1 MAKKQK
7 KSKFDRAYETFLKIL
22 MWVLITFV
30 AYVLVNVSIKTIVP
44 LLHLDGSLPMKNGKV
59 IADETELIHNQGTSA
74 HPRYFSYGKVRP
86 IPGYKR
92 ETESLL
98 ADSNESD
105 FLFRREEGTQGPD
118 QIYFAVTTKEAETAA
133 EEARERILG
142 FYQNAEAQM
151 LEKCRGTAGEYIKF
165 TYTYRKEDGSDCY
178 GCNVYLT
185 GKEKAVLIAM
195 LSGESCDWNAE
206 IEKVFSG
213 FTSSAN

>member
-1 MAKKQK
+1 M
-7 KSKFDRAYETFLKIL
+7 
-22 MWVLITFV
+22 
-30 AYVLVNVSIKTIVP
+30 
-44 LLHLDGSLPMKNGKV
+44 
-59 IADETELIHNQGTSA
+59 
-74 HPRYFSYGKVRP
+74 
-86 IPGYKR
+86 
-92 ETESLL
+92 
-98 ADSNESD
+98 
-105 FLFRREEGTQGPD
+105 
-118 QIYFAVTTKEAETAA
+118 
-133 EEARERILG
+133 LG

>member
-1 MAKKQK
+1 
-7 KSKFDRAYETFLKIL
+7 

-30 AYVLVNVSIKTIVP
+30 AYVLVNVSIKTIVS

-92 ETESLL
+92 ETESFL
-98 ADSNESD
+98 ADSNETD

-133 EEARERILG
+133 EEARERMLG

-165 TYTYRKEDGSDCY
+165 TYTESPLRNHQNIRKPTCERPVWYYTSARKSVKNPAKAC
-178 GCNVYLT
+178 T
-185 GKEKAVLIAM
+185 GVRTDVQEGDSAGIRGLCFSVRGTGP
-195 LSGESCDWNAE
+195 GE
-206 IEKVFSG
+206 
-213 FTSSAN
+213 